1 MRGPALTDA
10 QIEELVDGLRARYDP
25 SAIDRETVYYLSLG
39 DEPFEKWTV
48 TLTPSSC
55 SMVKGRT
62 RDADCVLKLR
72 SQLFLAL
79 LNGSFE
85 PSALDLLRGT
95 IKTNDV
101 ALLLRLRRAFGL

>member
-1 MRGPALTDA
+1 MA
-10 QIEELVDGLRARYDP
+10 QVDVEAIVARLRERYDP

-55 SMVKGRT
+55 SIVQGRT
-62 RDADCVLKLR
+62 ADAHCVLKMR
-72 SQLFLAL
+72 SDQFLAFIE
-79 LNGSFE
+79 GSFK
-85 PSALDLLRGT
+85 PSALDLLRGS

-101 ALLLRLRRAFGL
+101 ALLLRMRRAFGF